1 MEVILSIKSEFVE
14 KIISCEK
21 KYEFRK
27 KIFKRGDISTVV
39 IYETKPVG
47 KIIGEFKVEKII
59 EESPLNLWEATK
71 DFAGISKKKYLT
83 YFQEASKA
91 YALKIS
97 EFKEYNTPLEINEF
111 DSTLSFAPQSFC
123 YSSPENQNQKKF
135 KEGDH

>member
-1 MEVILSIKSEFVE
+1 MTLKNVQELL
-14 KIISCEK
+14 
-21 KYEFRK
+21 
-27 KIFKRGDISTVV
+27 
-39 IYETKPVG
+39 G
-47 KIIGEFKVEKII
+47 KIIGEFKVEMII

-83 YFQEASKA
+83 YFQAASKA